1 MFLTLF
7 LQGAE
12 PPVIP
17 PAYGIFFYN
26 PFLDLSLISRFPIY
40 MGFPAIR
47 VNRLSVRTPNNILF
61 QIMPCDTVAQ

>member
-1 MFLTLF
+1 MILTLF

-40 MGFPAIR
+40 IGFSR
-47 VNRLSVRTPNNILF
+47 HRGNRLSGRTPNNILF
-61 QIMPCDTVAQ
+61 QIMACDTVAQ